1 MLKVGV
7 TWTKEADQDLGL
19 PNFESE
25 GAAGADLRANF
36 SKEDRSI
43 GVSLAPMQRVL
54 VPTGLC
60 LEIPSGFE
68 GAVKTSFWLSFK
80 IWSDFVKF
88 ARYN

>member
-36 SKEDRSI
+36 SKEDRPI
-43 GVSLAPMQRVL
+43 GVSLAPMQ
-54 VPTGLC
+54 
-60 LEIPSGFE
+60 
-68 GAVKTSFWLSFK
+68 LSL
-80 IWSDFVKF
+80 IHI
-88 ARYN
+88 